1 MARIC
6 IFGAGAI
13 GGYLAHAL
21 HQGGAEVSLIARGPH
36 LRAIQENG
44 LTLIKDGH
52 SETLR
57 LKASDTAA
65 DLGPQDYVIIGLK
78 AHSVPPIVDQF
89 APLLHDDTAIVPA
102 VNGIPWWY
110 FHAANTGTAMDDT
123 WVETVDPDGAQWK
136 TFGPER
142 AIGCV
147 VYPACEIVEP
157 GVVAHKSGDRFTLG
171 EPDGSR
177 SDRAMELSRL
187 MRAGG
192 LRAPVK
198 PRIRDELWIKLWGN
212 CSFNPV
218 SALTGASLDL
228 IGTDPACRAVIRD
241 AMAECQ
247 RVGEAAGARFTVGIE
262 RRIDGAA
269 AIIGHKPS
277 TRHDVEQN
285 RPMELDALVC
295 SVLELARRLDIATPT
310 LDTIAA
316 LVRMQGEVLGLY
328 HRRPEI
334 ERAIGLSDHSSFD
347 QPHLRGPV

>member
-1 MARIC
+1 VTKVC

-21 HQGGAEVSLIARGPH
+21 HKGGAEVSLVARGPH
-36 LRAIQENG
+36 LKAIQNNG
-44 LTLIKDGH
+44 LTFIKDGL
-52 SETLR
+52 SETIR
-57 LKASDTAA
+57 LKASDNPA
-65 DLGPQDYVIIGLK
+65 DLGKQDFVIIALK
-78 AHSVPPIVDQF
+78 AHSVPAIVDQF
-89 APLLHDDTAIVPA
+89 EPLLTDDTAIVSA

-110 FHAANTGTAMDDT
+110 FHKAETGTEMDDN
-123 WVETVDPDGAQWK
+123 WVETVDPNGAQWQA
-136 TFGPER
+136 FGPKR

-147 VYPACEIVEP
+147 VYPACEILEP
-157 GVVAHKSGDRFTLG
+157 GVVNHKSGDRFTLG

-177 SDRAMELSRL
+177 SERAMTLSKL
-187 MRAGG
+187 MRDGG

-198 PRIRDELWIKLWGN
+198 TRIRDELWIKLWGN

-228 IGTDPACRAVIRD
+228 IGADPACRTVIRD
-241 AMAECQ
+241 AMIEC
-247 RVGEAAGARFTVGIE
+247 RNVGQAAGARFSVSIE
-262 RRIDGAA
+262 RRIQGGAD
-269 AIIGHKPS
+269 ITGHKPS

-295 SVLELARRLDIATPT
+295 TVLELARRLNIPTPT

-328 HRRPEI
+328 QRRPDVEAQI
-334 ERAIGLSDHSSFD
+334 TGEYVPADS
-347 QPHLRGPV
+347 